1 MEKEDILKRVF
12 ESDIKEEDY
21 DDPASKYEAEML
33 DNQIAFIKYAAD
45 EIRDH
50 VHKGGVFPEWFQ
62 NKLSGVHE
70 KIKTLHAYM
79 EGERQQELERKRMMG
94 MKDVKDDY
102 FETLSDKLQKMTDYE
117 AKKKTLQDIQMNP
130 NTDKDPEL
138 KKELRIRLR
147 RLEKTGK

>member
-21 DDPASKYEAEML
+21 DEPASKYEAEML

-79 EGERQQELERKRMMG
+79 EGERQQELERKRMMS

-138 KKELRIRLR
+138 KKELIKRLH

>member
-79 EGERQQELERKRMMG
+79 EGERQQELERKRMMS

-117 AKKKTLQDIQMNP
+117 AKKKTLLDIQMNP

-138 KKELRIRLR
+138 KKELRKRLH

>member
-45 EIRDH
+45 EIRNH

-79 EGERQQELERKRMMG
+79 EGERQQELERKRMMS

-117 AKKKTLQDIQMNP
+117 AKKKTLLDIQMNP

-138 KKELRIRLR
+138 KKELRKRLH

>member
-21 DDPASKYEAEML
+21 DEPASKYEAEML

-79 EGERQQELERKRMMG
+79 EGERQQELERKRMMS

-117 AKKKTLQDIQMNP
+117 AKKKTLLDIQMNP

-138 KKELRIRLR
+138 KKELRKRLH

>member
-1 MEKEDILKRVF
+1 MEKEDILKKVF
-12 ESDIKEEDY
+12 ESDINEEDY
-21 DDPASKYEAEML
+21 DEPASSYEAEML

-79 EGERQQELERKRMMG
+79 EGERQQEAERKRMMS
-94 MKDVKDDY
+94 MKDTKDSY
-102 FETLSDKLQKMTDYE
+102 FETLADKLQKMTDYE
-117 AKKKTLQDIQMNP
+117 AKKKALLDIQMNP

-138 KKELRIRLR
+138 KKELIKRLH

>member
-21 DDPASKYEAEML
+21 DEPASKYEAEML

-79 EGERQQELERKRMMG
+79 EGERQQELERKRMMS

-117 AKKKTLQDIQMNP
+117 AKKKALQDIQMNP

-138 KKELRIRLR
+138 KKELIKRLH

>member
-1 MEKEDILKRVF
+1 MINEDK
-12 ESDIKEEDY
+12 Y
-21 DDPASKYEAEML
+21 DEPASSYEAEML

-50 VHKGGVFPEWFQ
+50 VHNGGVFPEWFQ
-62 NKLSGVHE
+62 NKFSGVHE
-70 KIKTLHAYM
+70 QLKTLHAYM
-79 EGERQQELERKRMMG
+79 EGERQQELERKRMMS

-117 AKKKTLQDIQMNP
+117 AKKKALQDIQMNP

-138 KKELRIRLR
+138 KKELIKRLH

>member
-45 EIRDH
+45 EIRNH

-79 EGERQQELERKRMMG
+79 EGERQQELERKRMMS

-117 AKKKTLQDIQMNP
+117 AKKKTLLDIQMNP

-138 KKELRIRLR
+138 KKELIKRLH

>member
-21 DDPASKYEAEML
+21 DEPASKYEAEML

-45 EIRDH
+45 EIRNH

-79 EGERQQELERKRMMG
+79 EGERQQELERKRMMS

-117 AKKKTLQDIQMNP
+117 AKKKTLLDIQMNP

-138 KKELRIRLR
+138 KKELRKRLH

>member
-79 EGERQQELERKRMMG
+79 EGERQQELERKRMMS

-117 AKKKTLQDIQMNP
+117 AKKKTLLDIQMNP

-138 KKELRIRLR
+138 KKELIKRLH